1 MSNSKNNKD
10 IKNLSE
16 KLKSPYFSFNF
27 DKKLSK
33 KQLVNKIEKHT
44 SNLQGIIISIAK
56 PFPNKLIQ
64 NTEDYI
70 FEEQINI
77 HLLSLHKIIRSC
89 LPLLERAKISAR
101 RE

>member
-1 MSNSKNNKD
+1 M
-10 IKNLSE
+10 KNLNVHT
-16 KLKSPYFSFNF
+16 LVLILIN
-27 DKKLSK
+27 LSK

-77 HLLSLHKIIRSC
+77 Q
-89 LPLLERAKISAR
+89 PY
-101 RE
+101 